1 MPISI
6 TNKDYINDY
15 GTLPYYKANAGD
27 STQVELTFFET
38 IRAESGIQSILSY
51 NPSTKTITWA
61 SGNFLTE
68 GFRVGDDIQIEV
80 TDNTGA
86 VIATSNVTI
95 NVCEP
100 SYIIHSGTITWYD
113 SAAGENVSI
122 TVTYKSPSNLK
133 RNGLYLDINHV
144 ENATQGTEFSLI
156 DGEVTRLTFDV
167 TLKKWAVYRSWKH

>member
-61 SGNFLTE
+61 LH
-68 GFRVGDDIQIEV
+68 QM
-80 TDNTGA
+80 
-86 VIATSNVTI
+86 
-95 NVCEP
+95 
-100 SYIIHSGTITWYD
+100 
-113 SAAGENVSI
+113 
-122 TVTYKSPSNLK
+122 
-133 RNGLYLDINHV
+133 
-144 ENATQGTEFSLI
+144 
-156 DGEVTRLTFDV
+156 
-167 TLKKWAVYRSWKH
+167 